1 MNNILEYSA
10 ICTKIKAME
19 AKLLNKEA
27 YNKLIKSQ
35 NVKEALTFIN
45 DNTSYN
51 NVFKNID
58 IDNLH
63 RPEVERILT
72 LAKYQDYSKLYRF
85 ASQKQR
91 QFLKIYMLYYE
102 TYTLKIILRYC
113 VSGHISEITSND
125 AYIDETVSFFSKYSD
140 VDFKALLDIAYTIIG
155 PHSEL
160 SKLSQYLDKFIDALK
175 GTVYYAPLYNIYMH
189 DSSTQEPSI
198 LDYELCIDMVCF
210 KSIWKI
216 IKKNFKAKEQDD
228 LKACIGSSIDLAN
241 IDWIYRSKR
250 YYDMSEIEI
259 YSILI
264 PIHHKLSKQDIKNF
278 INTRDQDDFKNTFL
292 RCYYGL
298 KYPKLS
304 AKFIQS
310 DINFETLSKRTVGLI
325 SSSRVRKS
333 PYSIV
338 SINNYLYR
346 KEIEISN
353 IIRII
358 ESIKYELP
366 KEEILKNR

>member
-10 ICTKIKAME
+10 ICTKIKALE
-19 AKLLNKEA
+19 AKLLNKETYA
-27 YNKLIKSQ
+27 KLIKSQ
-35 NVKEALTFIN
+35 SVKEALMFIN
-45 DNTSYN
+45 ENTSYH
-51 NVFKNID
+51 NVFKNMD
-58 IDNLH
+58 IENLH

-72 LAKYQDYSKLYRF
+72 LAKYEDYSKLYKF

-91 QFLKIYMLYYE
+91 QFLKIYMFYYE
-102 TYTLKIILRYC
+102 AYTLKMILRYC
-113 VSGHISEITSND
+113 VNGRIAQITSKD
-125 AYIDETVSFFSKYSD
+125 AYIYETVDFFNKYSD
-140 VDFKALLDIAYTIIG
+140 INFKALLDMAYTIIG
-155 PHSEL
+155 PHSEQ
-160 SKLSQYLDKFIDALK
+160 SKLRQYLDKFINILQ
-175 GTVYYAPLYNIYMH
+175 GTVYYAPLYKIFNSE
-189 DSSTQEPSI
+189 SSMEESI
-198 LDYELCIDMVCF
+198 VSSYGLCIDMVCF

-216 IKKNFKAKEQDD
+216 IKKNFKSKEQSD
-228 LKACIGSSIDLAN
+228 LRAAIGSSIDLAN

-250 YYDMSEIEI
+250 YYNMNEVEI

-264 PIHHKLSKQDIKNF
+264 PIQNKLSKQEIKNF
-278 INTRDQDDFKNTFL
+278 INTKDIDEFRNVFL

-310 DINFETLSKRTVGLI
+310 DINFETLSRRITSLI
-325 SSSRVRKS
+325 FSSCARKS
-333 PYSIV
+333 PYSV
-338 SINNYLYR
+338 SSINNYLYR
-346 KEIEISN
+346 KELEISN

>member
-10 ICTKIKAME
+10 ICTKIKALE
-19 AKLLNKEA
+19 AKLMNNET
-27 YNKLIKSQ
+27 YTKLIKSQ
-35 NVKEALTFIN
+35 NVKEALMFIN

-58 IDNLH
+58 IENIH

-72 LAKYQDYSKLYRF
+72 LSKYRDYSKLYKF

-91 QFLKIYMLYYE
+91 QFLNIYMLYYE
-102 TYTLKIILRYC
+102 TYTLKMILRYC

-140 VDFKALLDIAYTIIG
+140 VNFKALLDIAYTIIG
-155 PHSEL
+155 PHSEQ
-160 SKLSQYLDKFIDALK
+160 SKLSQYLDKFISALR
-175 GTVYYAPLYNIYMH
+175 GTVYYAPLYSIYIH
-189 DSSTQEPSI
+189 DSSSQEPSI

-228 LKACIGSSIDLAN
+228 LRACIGSSIDLAN

-250 YYDMSEIEI
+250 YYDMSETEI

-264 PIHHKLSKQDIKNF
+264 PINHKLSKQDIKIF
-278 INTRDQDDFKNTFL
+278 INTKDLDDFRNTFL

-304 AKFIQS
+304 AKFVQS
-310 DINFETLSKRTVGLI
+310 DITFETLSRRIVSLI
-325 SSSRVRKS
+325 SSSHVRKS
-333 PYSIV
+333 PYSVV
-338 SINNYLYR
+338 SIYNYLYR
-346 KEIEISN
+346 KEVEISN

-366 KEEILKNR
+366 KEEILNNR

>member
-1 MNNILEYSA
+1 
-10 ICTKIKAME
+10 ME
-19 AKLLNKEA
+19 
-27 YNKLIKSQ
+27 
-35 NVKEALTFIN
+35 
-45 DNTSYN
+45 
-51 NVFKNID
+51 
-58 IDNLH
+58 
-63 RPEVERILT
+63 
-72 LAKYQDYSKLYRF
+72 
-85 ASQKQR
+85 
-91 QFLKIYMLYYE
+91 E
-102 TYTLKIILRYC
+102 T
-113 VSGHISEITSND
+113 
-125 AYIDETVSFFSKYSD
+125 TVSNY
-140 VDFKALLDIAYTIIG
+140 G
-155 PHSEL
+155 
-160 SKLSQYLDKFIDALK
+160 
-175 GTVYYAPLYNIYMH
+175 
-189 DSSTQEPSI
+189 
-198 LDYELCIDMVCF
+198 LCIDMICF

-216 IKKNFKAKEQDD
+216 IKKNFKSKEQSD

-250 YYDMSEIEI
+250 YYNMSEVEI

-264 PIHHKLSKQDIKNF
+264 PIQHKLSKQEIKNF
-278 INTRDQDDFKNTFL
+278 INTKDIDEFRNVFL

-310 DINFETLSKRTVGLI
+310 DINFETLSRRIVGLI
-325 SSSRVRKS
+325 FSSCARKS
-333 PYSIV
+333 PYSIS

>member
-10 ICTKIKAME
+10 ICTKIKALE
-19 AKLLNKEA
+19 SKLLNKETYA
-27 YNKLIKSQ
+27 GLIKSQ
-35 NVKEALTFIN
+35 SVKEALIFIN
-45 DNTSYN
+45 ENTSYH
-51 NVFKNID
+51 NVFKD
-58 IDNLH
+58 LDVENLH

-72 LAKYQDYSKLYRF
+72 LAKYEDYSKLYKF
-85 ASQKQR
+85 ANQKQR
-91 QFLKIYMLYYE
+91 QFLKIYMFYYE
-102 TYTLKIILRYC
+102 AYTLKMILRYC

-125 AYIDETVSFFSKYSD
+125 AYIDETVAFFDKYSD

-155 PHSEL
+155 PLSEQ
-160 SKLSQYLDKFIDALK
+160 SKLRQYLDKFIDSLK
-175 GTVYYAPLYNIYMH
+175 GTVYYAPLYKIFNN
-189 DSSTQEPSI
+189 DSALEEPTV
-198 LDYELCIDMVCF
+198 LDYELCIDMICF

-216 IKKNFKAKEQDD
+216 IKKNFKSKELSD

-241 IDWIYRSKR
+241 IDWIYRSKK
-250 YYDMSEIEI
+250 YYNMSEVEI

-264 PIHHKLSKQDIKNF
+264 PIQHKLSKQEIKNF
-278 INTRDQDDFKNTFL
+278 INTKDIDDFRNVFL

-298 KYPKLS
+298 KYPRLS

-310 DINFETLSKRTVGLI
+310 DINFETLSRRIVGLI
-325 SSSRVRKS
+325 FSSCARKS
-333 PYSIV
+333 PYSIS